1 MAVESFT
8 CDLYPLTNY
17 EIKSKEAQPPKDKS
31 WNDKMKRLES
41 VI

>member
-17 EIKSKEAQPPKDKS
+17 DITCKEAQPSKDKS
-31 WNDKMKRLES
+31 WTDKMKRLEK
-41 VI
+41 V